1 MKVLTVVGARPQFV
15 KLAPLS
21 LALRNLGVN
30 ECVVHTGQ
38 HYDESM
44 SQIFFDQLGLA
55 RPDHLLTVS
64 GTTHGTQTASMLIGL
79 EEVMTFERPDMV
91 LTVGDTNSTL
101 AGALVAAKLQFRL
114 AHVEAGI
121 RGEDLRAPENVNRVV
136 ADQLSDLLY
145 PPVPSALDHLVREG
159 YRSERLGPVGDVMID
174 AVHTFGAMAQEHSTV
189 VATHALVA
197 KDFVAV
203 TIHRAEN
210 TDDRGRLGEICAA
223 LGQIAR
229 DRRVIFPCH
238 PRTAKQIDHF
248 GLRAALERVELIEP
262 VGFFDM
268 LELER
273 LASVVVSDSGG
284 VHKEAFAFGT
294 PSVIARQDAWW
305 PELVDSGWV
314 LHQPPVDREIFVSV
328 IRTAMGLSGSPD
340 LAVFGGGHAAATI
353 AEHLTRAR

>member
-1 MKVLTVVGARPQFV
+1 MNVLTVVGARPQFV

-21 LALRNLGVN
+21 LALRELGVN

-38 HYDESM
+38 HYDEAM
-44 SQIFFDQLGLA
+44 SQIFFDQLGLP
-55 RPDHLLTVS
+55 RPDYLLSVS
-64 GTTHGTQTASMLIGL
+64 GTTHATSTASMLVGL
-79 EEVMTFERPDMV
+79 EEVMMNEQPDVV

-101 AGALVAAKLQFRL
+101 AGALVAAKLQRRL

-121 RGEDLRAPENVNRVV
+121 RGDDLRAPENVNRVV

-145 PPVPSALDHLVREG
+145 PPVASALDHLVREG
-159 YRSERLGPVGDVMID
+159 YHASRLGPVGDVMID
-174 AVHTFGAMAQEHSTV
+174 AVRTFSAMAQRLSTV
-189 VATHALVA
+189 MALHALSE

-210 TDDRGRLGEICAA
+210 TDDESRLREICTA
-223 LGQIAR
+223 LAEIAL
-229 DRRVIFPCH
+229 DRRVVFPCH
-238 PRTAKQIDHF
+238 PRTAKQIELF
-248 GLRAALERVELIEP
+248 GLRSALGSVELIEP

-294 PSVIARQDAWW
+294 PSVIARNDVWW

-314 LHQPPVDREIFVSV
+314 IHQAPIDRQRFVLA
-328 IRTAMGLSGSPD
+328 IRTAMGLSGLPD
-340 LAVFGGGHAAATI
+340 LSKFGGGRAAAAI
-353 AEHLTRAR
+353 AEHLVA